1 MLEIV
6 KTAQLKKKKQTVG
19 ERFEWV
25 QFPKVVCVTNCVF
38 S

>member
-6 KTAQLKKKKQTVG
+6 KTAQLRKKQTVG

>member
-6 KTAQLKKKKQTVG
+6 KTAQLKKNKQTVD
-19 ERFEWV
+19 ERFEWMH
-25 QFPKVVCVTNCVF
+25 FPKVVCVTNCVF